1 MPVFGLLWV
10 DSGPLWDELGGGGL
24 CSPLSAAEGD
34 RGRGGGVEVS
44 GLVKGLMGGWS
55 YSGRGGKDDG
65 SFSDGEIWAKGQ
77 K

>member
-1 MPVFGLLWV
+1 M
-10 DSGPLWDELGGGGL
+10 

-55 YSGRGGKDDG
+55 YRGRGGKDDG

-77 K
+77 KQRNTG